1 MKAAARDETM
11 DRYDISK
18 DVLFAK
24 REAFDIRAVAAEQ
37 GPWWNR
43 TLTEVNDAVV
53 RLAVMEGD
61 FHWHKHEEEDEFF
74 YVLEGALVIE
84 LEDGAVRL
92 EPGQAF
98 TVPRGQRHFPRAQG
112 RTVVLM
118 VEKATVVPTGDRA

>member
-1 MKAAARDETM
+1 MTDVQ

-18 DVLFAK
+18 DVLFEPNE
-24 REAFDIRAVAAEQ
+24 RIDVTAVAAAQ
-37 GPWWNR
+37 SPWWNR

-61 FHWHKHEEEDEFF
+61 FHWHKHDEEDEFF
-74 YVLEGALVIE
+74 YVLEGALTIE

-92 EPGQAF
+92 ESGQGL
-98 TVPRGQRHFPRAQG
+98 TVPRGKLHFPHAHG

-118 VEKATVVPTGDRA
+118 VEKGSVVPTGD